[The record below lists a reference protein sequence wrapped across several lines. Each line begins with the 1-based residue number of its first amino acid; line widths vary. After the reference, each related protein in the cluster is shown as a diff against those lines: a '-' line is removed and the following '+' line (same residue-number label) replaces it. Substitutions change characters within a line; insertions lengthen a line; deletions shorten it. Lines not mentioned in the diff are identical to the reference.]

1 MGIFDLHNKYFGLK
15 FEALF
20 LLRMKSKYF
29 LILGL
34 SPFIM
39 FSCVSKKKYTA
50 QLERNQKLE
59 DSIGSV
65 IFKLNLC
72 LDEKISKNKKI
83 DFLESEIERLKKEGG
98 ALINQLSDLSVV
110 NKAQAESI
118 KQSLQNINNKEI
130 YIRGLQSAI
139 SRKDSLN
146 LALALNLKSS
156 LNDVN
161 DKDIEINVEG
171 SAVFV
176 SISDKL
182 LFETGKYDINSESN
196 NILNKVAK
204 VLNDRPDL
212 RFMVEG
218 HTDSIPIN
226 NNRIADNWELSVLR
240 ASSVARILIDK
251 YKVNPSRIIVAGR
264 SQYAPVADNSTEEG
278 RSKNRR
284 IRIVII
290 PELDQFLKLL
300 ETKP

>member
-1 MGIFDLHNKYFGLK
+1 MKNKYFW
-15 FEALF
+15 
-20 LLRMKSKYF
+20 
-29 LILGL
+29 ILGFAPIFL
-34 SPFIM
+34 
-39 FSCVSKKKYTA
+39 FSCISKKKYNA
-50 QLERNQKLE
+50 QIERNLRLE
-59 DSIGSV
+59 DSISSV

-72 LDEKISKNKKI
+72 LADQIGKDKKI
-83 DFLESEIERLKKEGG
+83 RSLEEEVARLKKEGG
-98 ALINQLSDLSVV
+98 ALISQLSDLSII
-110 NKAQAESI
+110 NKTQAESI
-118 KQSLQNINNKEI
+118 KQSLANINSKEI
-130 YIRGLQSAI
+130 YIRGLQNAV

-156 LNDVN
+156 LKDVN
-161 DKDIEINVEG
+161 DKDIEVNVEG

-176 SISDKL
+176 SIADKL
-182 LFETGKYDINSESN
+182 LFETGKYEINSESDAVL
-196 NILNKVAK
+196 IKVAK

-226 NNRIADNWELSVLR
+226 NTRIADNWELSVLR
-240 ASSVARILIDK
+240 ASSVARTLIDK

-264 SQYAPVADNSTEEG
+264 SQYAPIADNGTEAG

-290 PELDQFLKLL
+290 PELDQFLKLM